1 MGGDSDVGYAGS
13 VRGRTVF
20 HSLPVTGDL
29 DPALWR
35 SILLEDGGVWPSDPR
50 SEILE
55 YRKSSS
61 LMKVHSDVNLDG
73 LDNEAVREDDR
84 DALLEGGLSRPSSAR
99 LHNSSVRA
107 NLIRLVED

>member
-1 MGGDSDVGYAGS
+1 
-13 VRGRTVF
+13 
-20 HSLPVTGDL
+20 
-29 DPALWR
+29 LWR

-55 YRKSSS
+55 YRN
-61 LMKVHSDVNLDG
+61 HSDVNLDG